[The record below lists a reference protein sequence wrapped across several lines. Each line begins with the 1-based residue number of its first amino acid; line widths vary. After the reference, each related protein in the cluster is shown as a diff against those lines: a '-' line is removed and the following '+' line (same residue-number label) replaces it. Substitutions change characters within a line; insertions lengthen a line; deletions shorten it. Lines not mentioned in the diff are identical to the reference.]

1 VHIKDYPGSNLSPLL
16 SHFFEDIIQSEEP
29 EIAFHLLSHGIVIL
43 RIASPWMLS
52 AFVTHLGAEEVLLL
66 WDNIVKY
73 NSVLPLA
80 VAAAAVISFRRE
92 ALLKTK
98 CAHEIFD
105 TLEDLSSF
113 PVVSIMKDF
122 QSGFSTNIPS
132 KL

>member
-1 VHIKDYPGSNLSPLL
+1 
-16 SHFFEDIIQSEEP
+16 
-29 EIAFHLLSHGIVIL
+29 
-43 RIASPWMLS
+43 MLS

-98 CAHEIFD
+98 CDHEIFD